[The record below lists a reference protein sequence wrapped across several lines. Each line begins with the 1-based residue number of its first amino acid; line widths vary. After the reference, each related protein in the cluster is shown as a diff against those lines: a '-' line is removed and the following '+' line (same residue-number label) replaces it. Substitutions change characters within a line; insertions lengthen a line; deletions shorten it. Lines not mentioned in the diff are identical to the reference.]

1 MHAWPVQV
9 TSAPQLSCLSRLTQL
24 DFDLLWLD
32 RQVKQN
38 LLHMLCQL
46 ACGAGCLAS
55 RSCYSRRRLVAPP
68 AATAA
73 ASVSA
78 CLLCCV
84 LPPQVV
90 GGRSAIVE
98 ALGRRLRQLRSLRLR
113 SLHQTSE
120 SALVELSGGCWL
132 VASP

>member
-55 RSCYSRRRLVAPP
+55 RSCYSCL
-68 AATAA
+68 
-73 ASVSA
+73 AS
-78 CLLCCV
+78 CYGGWLRHQLQPLL
-84 LPPQVV
+84 P
-90 GGRSAIVE
+90 R
-98 ALGRRLRQLRSLRLR
+98 
-113 SLHQTSE
+113 
-120 SALVELSGGCWL
+120 
-132 VASP
+132 

>member
-46 ACGAGCLAS
+46 AVALAAS
-55 RSCYSRRRLVAPP
+55 PAA
-68 AATAA
+68 AATAGGGWLRHQLQP
-73 ASVSA
+73 
-78 CLLCCV
+78 LL
-84 LPPQVV
+84 P
-90 GGRSAIVE
+90 R
-98 ALGRRLRQLRSLRLR
+98 
-113 SLHQTSE
+113 
-120 SALVELSGGCWL
+120 
-132 VASP
+132 